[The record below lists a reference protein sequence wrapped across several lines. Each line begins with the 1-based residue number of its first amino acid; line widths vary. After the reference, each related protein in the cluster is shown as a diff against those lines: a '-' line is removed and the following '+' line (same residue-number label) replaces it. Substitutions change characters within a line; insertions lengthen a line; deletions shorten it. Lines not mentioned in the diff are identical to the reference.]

1 MTRKLVVLLVAGLV
15 IAPAASAKGP
25 HAVLTSGPE
34 AVEAGRAWV
43 ATVEF
48 NEFQRRPH
56 PQAVATQGNRRVAG
70 QLRRAPATATMPTAA
85 GFRLRVV
92 FPTEGRWRLA
102 LVAGK
107 RRFAFPAIAVGSGD
121 APQDYVSFPQGS
133 AAARQGAGGV
143 WTEGPDADASGRG
156 TPLPP
161 ETVSVAEPSDDGGGL
176 PLWIPAVGIALA
188 GAGVLGVRSRVGR
201 RG

>member
-1 MTRKLVVLLVAGLV
+1 MARKLVVLLVTGLV

-43 ATVEF
+43 ATVEL

-56 PQAVATQGNRRVAG
+56 PRAVATRGNRRVAG
-70 QLRRAPATATMPTAA
+70 QLRRVPASMPSAA
-85 GFRLRVV
+85 GFKLRMV
-92 FPTEGRWRLA
+92 FPSEGRWRLA
-102 LVAGK
+102 VTAEK
-107 RRFAFPAIAVGSGD
+107 RRFAFPAIAVGSGE
-121 APQDYVSFPQGS
+121 APQDYVAFPKGS

-143 WTEGPDADASGRG
+143 WTQGPDPDAGGHG

-161 ETVSVAEPSDDGGGL
+161 ETISLAKQPDEDNGGL
-176 PLWIPAVGIALA
+176 PLWIPAVGLALA
-188 GAGVLGVRSRVGR
+188 GAGVVMGR
-201 RG
+201 RR

>member
-1 MTRKLVVLLVAGLV
+1 MAHKLVVLLVAGLV

-48 NEFQRRPH
+48 NEFQRPPRPD
-56 PQAVATQGNRRVAG
+56 AVATQGNRRVAG
-70 QLRRAPATATMPTAA
+70 QLRRVQATMPTAA
-85 GFRLRVV
+85 GFRLNVV

-102 LVAGK
+102 LIAGK

-121 APQDYVSFPQGS
+121 APQDYVAFPQGS

-143 WTEGPDADASGRG
+143 WTEGPDAYANGRG

-161 ETVSVAEPSDDGGGL
+161 ETVSIAEPPDDDNGGL
-176 PLWIPAVGIALA
+176 PLWIPAVGLALA
-188 GAGVLGVRSRVGR
+188 GAGVLGLRSGVGR

>member
-1 MTRKLVVLLVAGLV
+1 MARKLVVLLVAGLV

-43 ATVEF
+43 ATVEL
-48 NEFQRRPH
+48 NEFPSRPH
-56 PQAVATQGNRRVAG
+56 PRAAATQGNRRVAG
-70 QLRRAPATATMPTAA
+70 QLRRVPASMPGAA
-85 GFRLRVV
+85 GFKLHMV

-102 LVAGK
+102 VTAEK
-107 RRFAFPAIAVGSGD
+107 RRFAFPAIVVGSGE
-121 APQDYVSFPQGS
+121 APQDYVAFPKAS

-143 WTEGPDADASGRG
+143 WTQGPDPDAGGRG

-161 ETVSVAEPSDDGGGL
+161 ETISLAEQPDEDNGGL
-176 PLWIPAVGIALA
+176 PLWIPAVGLALA
-188 GAGVLGVRSRVGR
+188 GAGVFMGR
-201 RG
+201 RR

>member
-1 MTRKLVVLLVAGLV
+1 MARKLVALLVAGLV

-43 ATVEF
+43 ATVEL
-48 NEFQRRPH
+48 NEFPRRPH
-56 PQAVATQGNRRVAG
+56 PHAVATRGNRRVAG
-70 QLRRAPATATMPTAA
+70 QLHRVPASMAGAA
-85 GFRLRVV
+85 GFKLRVV

-102 LVAGK
+102 VTAEK
-107 RRFAFPAIAVGSGD
+107 RRFVFPAIAVGSGE
-121 APQDYVSFPQGS
+121 APQDYVALPKGS

-143 WTEGPDADASGRG
+143 WTQGPDPDAGGRA

-161 ETVSVAEPSDDGGGL
+161 ETISLANQPDDDNGGL
-176 PLWIPAVGIALA
+176 ALWIPAVGLALA
-188 GAGVLGVRSRVGR
+188 GAGVLMGR
-201 RG
+201 RR